1 MTVQIFRYIRVFFIL
16 ILLFSLGL
24 ILVDLFPNDY
34 LEPQYSKSINQLE
47 SEEVYPNY
55 LFSTDAAIMDN
66 FTDMIMIKA
75 CRISDAYTNS
85 IQAAFGNNGY
95 PRYWNGYLLFLRP
108 TLSQFTYQQIRYI
121 NMFVLILCFC
131 VCFSGIH
138 RKINIAAAIGFAIS
152 IIACFF
158 VFIGESLQYFSV
170 FILLFLVLIMILYNP
185 KFQVLEN
192 SALLLFAAGMM
203 TNFFDMLTAPLL
215 TLGIPLILILCLSAK
230 NSESVSMSKQFSSIF
245 THSIAWCFGYAFCW
259 IAKWTLGT
267 LVLNENIFADAL
279 KTGQLRTFGSESFPI
294 DRLLMYKLNIETY
307 YFSKGHKPFV
317 FIIAAITILIIFLF
331 KYHIKNNIKKIII
344 PVLFIG
350 IYPYIWFFVFANHSQ
365 QHYFYTYRIQAI
377 TLFAVFAALSSSID
391 FDRFLSEII
400 DNKKNQDVFLK
411 SDNC

>member
-1 MTVQIFRYIRVFFIL
+1 MTVLIFRYIRCFFIL

-24 ILVDLFPNDY
+24 ILVDLIPNNY
-34 LEPQYSKSINQLE
+34 LEPQYSKSIDQLE
-47 SEEVYPNY
+47 KEEVYPNY
-55 LFSTDAAIMDN
+55 LFNTDAAIMDN
-66 FTDMIMIKA
+66 FTDLIMIKA
-75 CRISDAYTNS
+75 CRISNAYQNS

-121 NMFVLILCFC
+121 NMFVVILCFC

-138 RKINIAAAIGFAIS
+138 KKLNIAAAFGFAIS

-170 FILLFLVLIMILYNP
+170 FILLFLVLIMILYIP
-185 KFQVLEN
+185 KLQDPKN
-192 SALLLFAAGMM
+192 STLLLFAAGMM

-215 TLGIPLILILCLSAK
+215 TLGIPLILILCLNAK
-230 NSESVSMSKQFSSIF
+230 SSKSVSLIRQFFIIF
-245 THSIAWCFGYAFCW
+245 THTITWGIAYGLCW
-259 IAKWTLGT
+259 IAKWALGT
-267 LVLNENIFADAL
+267 IVLHENIFEDAL
-279 KTGQLRTFGSESFPI
+279 KTGQLRTIGSESFPI
-294 DRLLMYKLNIETY
+294 DRILMYKLNIETY
-307 YFSKGHKPFV
+307 YFSKGHKPFI
-317 FIIAAITILIIFLF
+317 FIFAAIIILIILLF
-331 KYHIKNNIKKIII
+331 RYHINNNIKTIII

-391 FDRFLSEII
+391 FGRFLSYLLE
-400 DNKKNQDVFLK
+400 KK
-411 SDNC
+411 